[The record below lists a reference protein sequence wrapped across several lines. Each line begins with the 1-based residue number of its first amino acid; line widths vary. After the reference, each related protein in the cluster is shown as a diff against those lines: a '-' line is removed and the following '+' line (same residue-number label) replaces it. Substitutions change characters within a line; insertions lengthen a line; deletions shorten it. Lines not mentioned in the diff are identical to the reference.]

1 MQSTNSNNKLAT
13 RQSSA
18 LSDSD
23 MARAASGGVMPHGQA
38 LMRVG
43 GAYQTAVMVQV
54 KRDIGTPEN
63 PGGSVLQK
71 SVTEATLL
79 GDRFFYGWDVNDR
92 ASGGKKSIEGI
103 SVDGAYM
110 LLRNW
115 TNAVCDVDLVSVDE
129 DSYTFKATFV
139 DLESGATCSRL
150 YRQHR
155 SDPPGKYD
163 KQRWDDMAFSNG
175 QSRAI
180 RNVIC
185 AALPQWLQDRCM
197 DVAQRS
203 ADRGGPQF
211 EERKAAPKR
220 DQVPQDNAGA
230 HSAPSEGSS
239 ALAQKYAALLR
250 QSWGKDELNQVASQ
264 IKQDESRLGREVGQ
278 LRDLYRRQLA
288 AYEQS
293 IAAEKNIPDAD
304 FDDADD
310 TSEP

>member
-1 MQSTNSNNKLAT
+1 MTQPSKQIAT
-13 RQSSA
+13 RPNA
-18 LSDSD
+18 DVTTAD
-23 MARAASGGVMPHGQA
+23 AARAVTGGRLGSGEA

-43 GAYQTAVMVQV
+43 GSYQTAVMVQV
-54 KRDIGTPEN
+54 KRDIGTPTS
-63 PGGSVLQK
+63 PGGSVLQR
-71 SVTEATLL
+71 SVTEAQLL

-92 ASGGKKSIEGI
+92 QSGGKKSIEGI

-115 TNAVCDVDLVSVDE
+115 TNAVCDVDLVATDE
-129 DSYTFKATFV
+129 DAYTFKSMFV

-155 SDPPGKYD
+155 SPPPGKYD

-197 DVAQRS
+197 DVAQR
-203 ADRGGPQF
+203 AAEGGGPRHEARPQQGAQ
-211 EERKAAPKR
+211 RKPEV
-220 DQVPQDNAGA
+220 VPQEAAGSTA
-230 HSAPSEGSS
+230 SAVESSS
-239 ALAQKYAALLR
+239 ALANKYASLLR
-250 QSWGKDELNQVASQ
+250 QSWGQKELDEVVSQ
-264 IKQDESRLGREVGQ
+264 IKRDEQKIDARSIGE
-278 LRDLYRRQLA
+278 LRTLYRKQLT

-293 IAAEKNIPDAD
+293 MPKDEYVPDAE
-304 FDDADD
+304 F
-310 TSEP
+310 SEGDGQ

>member
-1 MQSTNSNNKLAT
+1 MQSTNANNKLAT
-13 RQSSA
+13 RQSGA
-18 LSDSD
+18 ITDAD
-23 MARAASGGVMPHGQA
+23 MARAAGGSMGHGQA

-54 KRDIGTPEN
+54 KRDIGSPEN
-63 PGGSVLQK
+63 PGGSVLQR

-79 GDRFFYGWDVNDR
+79 GERFFYGWEVNDR
-92 ASGGKKSIEGI
+92 ASGGKKAIEGI

-197 DVAQRS
+197 DIAQRS
-203 ADRGGPQF
+203 AERGGSHF
-211 EERKAAPKR
+211 EERRQAPKR
-220 DQVPQDNAGA
+220 DQGPQESAG
-230 HSAPSEGSS
+230 SQQAPSEGSS

-250 QSWGKDELNQVASQ
+250 QSWGKDELNQVAVQ
-264 IKQDESRLGREVGQ
+264 IKQDEPRLGREVAQ
-278 LRDLYRRQLA
+278 LRDLYRKQLA

-293 IAAEKNIPDAD
+293 VAADKGIPDAE
-304 FDDADD
+304 FDDPDN